1 MRVVKIGAGRAN
13 VVVAMVVVAMVVMA
27 MVMVVRVVVVVVVA
41 AAGVAWYAHG
51 AGTRTR
57 MEKV

>member
-1 MRVVKIGAGRAN
+1 MRVVEIGVGRAN
-13 VVVAMVVVAMVVMA
+13 VVMAMVVMA
-27 MVMVVRVVVVVVVA
+27 MVVVVRVVVA

>member
-1 MRVVKIGAGRAN
+1 MRVVKIGAERAN

-27 MVMVVRVVVVVVVA
+27 MVMVVRVVVVVVA